1 MCMSPKYCTSDAQ
14 CRVFEHCF
22 LNKCVRDTRACPGS
36 TCPAGMVCVNGQCLP
51 DPLIATPRPGAGG
64 CPSPWML
71 NEQFNACYY
80 VGRSSYNFFTASAE
94 CRRLGGTVTSIGSIA
109 EMTYV
114 NGLVGAAA
122 YWIGYHRTGFS
133 SNWEDG
139 SPVVFTN
146 YRRGQPDGCCGGAGC
161 LVGAAAYW
169 IGYHRTGFASN
180 WEDGSPVVFTNY
192 RRGQPDGCCGGA
204 GCTLVNYRGNMGEWD
219 DAGCHIIW
227 RIPTYV
233 VCKRPL

>member
-1 MCMSPKYCTSDAQ
+1 MSLQ
-14 CRVFEHCF
+14 
-22 LNKCVRDTRACPGS
+22 
-36 TCPAGMVCVNGQCLP
+36 
-51 DPLIATPRPGAGG
+51 
-64 CPSPWML
+64 
-71 NEQFNACYY
+71 
-80 VGRSSYNFFTASAE
+80 GRSSYNFFTASAE
-94 CRRLGGTVTSIGSIA
+94 CRRLGGTVTSIGSMA

-114 NGLVGAAA
+114 NGKFTISSYHFSIFQIVEQIQQTIFLGLVGAAA

-133 SNWEDG
+133 
-139 SPVVFTN
+139 
-146 YRRGQPDGCCGGAGC
+146 
-161 LVGAAAYW
+161 
-169 IGYHRTGFASN
+169 SN

-233 VCKRPL
+233 VCKRPLS

>member
-1 MCMSPKYCTSDAQ
+1 MCMSPKYCTSDVQ

-51 DPLIATPRPGAGG
+51 DPLIATPRPGAGDFSYFN
-64 CPSPWML
+64 PSSFIYHMSL
-71 NEQFNACYY
+71 Q
-80 VGRSSYNFFTASAE
+80 GRSSYNFFTASAE
-94 CRRLGGTVTSIGSIA
+94 CRRLGGTVTSIGSMA

-133 SNWEDG
+133 
-139 SPVVFTN
+139 
-146 YRRGQPDGCCGGAGC
+146 
-161 LVGAAAYW
+161 
-169 IGYHRTGFASN
+169 SN

-233 VCKRPL
+233 VCKRPLS